1 MINKIKM
8 KTKFKNVI
16 RLYCNQKLSLNN
28 IIVLNK
34 TDTHYLK
41 NVMRCKKNDQINL
54 FNENDQEFYCKI
66 LEIKKYETILEIF
79 ELSTNTEIIND
90 IFLIF
95 SLVKRNKMDFIIQ
108 KATELGVRKIFPIL
122 TERSSIRDINP
133 SRMVAIAKEASE
145 QSNRI
150 SIPEI
155 SNLMTIQE
163 LLEQWDKKRSILYAD
178 EILKINKNLTILNRK
193 NFVKSSLLVGPE
205 GGFSQEENDMLKTYK
220 YVFPISFGETIL
232 RSDTAAI
239 VGLSY
244 LNIINSSYKIN

>member
-1 MINKIKM
+1 M
-8 KTKFKNVI
+8 KTKSKNVI

-54 FNENDQEFYCKI
+54 FNENDQEFYSKI
-66 LEIKKYETILEIF
+66 LEIKKHETILEIF
-79 ELSTNTEIIND
+79 DLSTNTEIIND

-95 SLVKRNKMDFIIQ
+95 SLVKKNKMDFIIQ

-122 TERSSIRDINP
+122 TERSSIRDINL
-133 SRMVAIAKEASE
+133 SRMVAVAKEASE

-155 SNLMTIQE
+155 SNLITIHE

-178 EILKINKNLTILNRK
+178 EILKINENLTILNRK

>member
-1 MINKIKM
+1 M

-16 RLYCNQKLSLNN
+16 RLYCNQKLSLNK

-41 NVMRCKKNDQINL
+41 NVMRCKEKDQINL
-54 FNENDQEFYCKI
+54 FNENDKEFCSKI
-66 LEIKKYETILEIF
+66 LEIKKYETILKIF
-79 ELSTNTEIIND
+79 EFSTNTEIIND

-95 SLVKRNKMDFIIQ
+95 SLVKKNKIDFIIQ

-133 SRMVAIAKEASE
+133 SRMVAVAKEASE

-155 SNLMTIQE
+155 SNLQTIHD
-163 LLEQWDKKRSILYAD
+163 LLEQWDEKRSILYAD
-178 EILKINKNLTILNRK
+178 EILKINKNLTILDRK

-205 GGFSQEENDMLKTYK
+205 GGFSPEENDMLKNYK

-244 LNIINSSYKIN
+244 LNIINSNYKIN

>member
-1 MINKIKM
+1 M

-54 FNENDQEFYCKI
+54 FNENDQEFFSKI

-79 ELSTNTEIIND
+79 ELSNNTEIIND

-95 SLVKRNKMDFIIQ
+95 SLVKKNKMDFIIQ

-122 TERSSIRDINP
+122 TERSSIRGINP

-155 SNLMTIQE
+155 SNLMTMQE

-205 GGFSQEENDMLKTYK
+205 GGFSPEENDMLKTYK

-232 RSDTAAI
+232 RSDTAVI

>member
-1 MINKIKM
+1 M

-16 RLYCNQKLSLNN
+16 RLYCNQKLFLNN

-54 FNENDQEFYCKI
+54 FNENGKEFCSKI
-66 LEIKKYETILEIF
+66 LEIKKYEIILEIF
-79 ELSTNTEIIND
+79 ELSTNAEIIND

-95 SLVKRNKMDFIIQ
+95 SLVKKNKIDFIIQ
-108 KATELGVRKIFPIL
+108 KATEMGVKKIFPIL
-122 TERSSIRDINP
+122 TERSSIRNINTT
-133 SRMVAIAKEASE
+133 RMYAIAKEASE

-155 SNLMTIQE
+155 SNLQTIQE
-163 LLEQWDKKRSILYAD
+163 LLQQWDKKRSILYAD

-205 GGFSQEENDMLKTYK
+205 GGFSPEENDMLKGYK

-244 LNIINSSYKIN
+244 LNIINSNYKIN

>member
-1 MINKIKM
+1 M

-16 RLYCNQKLSLNN
+16 RLYCGQKLSLNR
-28 IIVLNK
+28 IIVLSKN
-34 TDTHYLK
+34 DTHYLK

-54 FNENDQEFYCKI
+54 FNENDQEFYSKI

-95 SLVKRNKMDFIIQ
+95 SLVKKNKMDFIIQ

-178 EILKINKNLTILNRK
+178 EISKINKNLTILNRK

-220 YVFPISFGETIL
+220 YVFPISFGQTIL

>member
-1 MINKIKM
+1 M

-54 FNENDQEFYCKI
+54 FNENDQEFYSKI

-95 SLVKRNKMDFIIQ
+95 SLVKKNKMDFIIQ

-122 TERSSIRDINP
+122 TERSSLRYINP
-133 SRMVAIAKEASE
+133 SRMFTIAKEASE

-205 GGFSQEENDMLKTYK
+205 GGFSPKENDMLKTYK
-220 YVFPISFGETIL
+220 YVFPISFGKTIL
-232 RSDTAAI
+232 RSDTAVI

-244 LNIINSSYKIN
+244 LNIINSSYKII

>member
-1 MINKIKM
+1 M

-54 FNENDQEFYCKI
+54 FNENDQEFYSKI

-79 ELSTNTEIIND
+79 ESSTNTEIINN
-90 IFLIF
+90 IYLIF
-95 SLVKRNKMDFIIQ
+95 SLVKKNKMDFIIQ

-205 GGFSQEENDMLKTYK
+205 GGFSPEENDMLKTYK

>member
-1 MINKIKM
+1 M

-16 RLYCNQKLSLNN
+16 RLYCSQKLSLNN

-54 FNENDQEFYCKI
+54 FNENDQEFYSKI
-66 LEIKKYETILEIF
+66 LEIKKYQTILEIF
-79 ELSTNTEIIND
+79 ELSNNTEIIND

-95 SLVKRNKMDFIIQ
+95 SLVKKNKMDFIIQ

-205 GGFSQEENDMLKTYK
+205 GGFSPEENDMLKTYK

-244 LNIINSSYKIN
+244 LNIINSNYKIN

>member
-1 MINKIKM
+1 M

-16 RLYCNQKLSLNN
+16 RLYCNQKLFLNN

-54 FNENDQEFYCKI
+54 FNENDQEFFSKI

-79 ELSTNTEIIND
+79 ELSNNTEIIND

-95 SLVKRNKMDFIIQ
+95 SLVKKNKMDFIIQ

-122 TERSSIRDINP
+122 TERSSIRGINP

-155 SNLMTIQE
+155 SNLMTMQE

-205 GGFSQEENDMLKTYK
+205 GGFSPEENNMLKTYK

-232 RSDTAAI
+232 RTDTATI

>member
-1 MINKIKM
+1 M
-8 KTKFKNVI
+8 
-16 RLYCNQKLSLNN
+16 
-28 IIVLNK
+28 
-34 TDTHYLK
+34 
-41 NVMRCKKNDQINL
+41 
-54 FNENDQEFYCKI
+54 
-66 LEIKKYETILEIF
+66 EIF

-95 SLVKRNKMDFIIQ
+95 SLVKKNKMDFIIQ

>member
-1 MINKIKM
+1 M

-54 FNENDQEFYCKI
+54 FNENDQEFYSKI

-95 SLVKRNKMDFIIQ
+95 SLVKKNKMDFIIQ

-155 SNLMTIQE
+155 SNLMTIHE

-205 GGFSQEENDMLKTYK
+205 GGFSPEENDMLKTYN

-244 LNIINSSYKIN
+244 LNMMNSSYKIN

>member
-1 MINKIKM
+1 M

-54 FNENDQEFYCKI
+54 FNENDQEFYSKI
-66 LEIKKYETILEIF
+66 LEIKKYEIILEIF

-122 TERSSIRDINP
+122 TERSSIRDINL
-133 SRMVAIAKEASE
+133 SRMVAVAKEASE

-205 GGFSQEENDMLKTYK
+205 GGFSEKENEMLKTYK
-220 YVFPISFGETIL
+220 CVFPISFGETIL

>member
-1 MINKIKM
+1 M
-8 KTKFKNVI
+8 KTKFKKVI
-16 RLYCNQKLSLNN
+16 RLYCNEKLSLNN

-54 FNENDQEFYCKI
+54 FNENDQEFYSKI

-95 SLVKRNKMDFIIQ
+95 SLVKKNKMDFIIQ
-108 KATELGVRKIFPIL
+108 KATELGVRKIVPIL

-155 SNLMTIQE
+155 SNLMTIHE

-205 GGFSQEENDMLKTYK
+205 GGFSPEENDMLKTYN
-220 YVFPISFGETIL
+220 YVFPISFGKTIL

>member
-1 MINKIKM
+1 M

-54 FNENDQEFYCKI
+54 FNENDQEFYSKI

-95 SLVKRNKMDFIIQ
+95 SLVKKNKMDFIIQ

-122 TERSSIRDINP
+122 TERSSVRDINP

>member
-1 MINKIKM
+1 M
-8 KTKFKNVI
+8 KTKFKKVI
-16 RLYCNQKLSLNN
+16 RLHCNQKLSLNN

-54 FNENDQEFYCKI
+54 FNENDQEFYSKI
-66 LEIKKYETILEIF
+66 LEIKKHETILEIF

-95 SLVKRNKMDFIIQ
+95 SLVKKNKMDFIVQ

-133 SRMVAIAKEASE
+133 SRMVAIAREASE

-155 SNLMTIQE
+155 NNLMTIQE
-163 LLEQWDKKRSILYAD
+163 LLEQWDEKRSILYAD

-220 YVFPISFGETIL
+220 YVFPISFGETVL
-232 RSDTAAI
+232 RSDTATI
-239 VGLSY
+239 VGLTY

>member
-1 MINKIKM
+1 M

-28 IIVLNK
+28 IIILNK

-54 FNENDQEFYCKI
+54 FNENDQEFYSKI

-95 SLVKRNKMDFIIQ
+95 SLVKKNKMDFIIQ

-150 SIPEI
+150 SVPEI

-178 EILKINKNLTILNRK
+178 EILKINKDLTILNRK

-205 GGFSQEENDMLKTYK
+205 GGFSPEENDMLKTYN

-244 LNIINSSYKIN
+244 LNMMNSSYKIN

>member
-1 MINKIKM
+1 M

-16 RLYCNQKLSLNN
+16 RLYCNQKLSLNK

-41 NVMRCKKNDQINL
+41 NVMRCKEKDQINL
-54 FNENDQEFYCKI
+54 FNENDKEFCSKI
-66 LEIKKYETILEIF
+66 LEIKKYERILKIF
-79 ELSTNTEIIND
+79 EFSTNTEIIND

-95 SLVKRNKMDFIIQ
+95 SLVKKNKIDFIIQ

-133 SRMVAIAKEASE
+133 SRMVAVAKEASE

-155 SNLMTIQE
+155 SNLQTIHD
-163 LLEQWDKKRSILYAD
+163 LLEQWDEKRSILYAD
-178 EILKINKNLTILNRK
+178 EILKINKNLTILDRK

-205 GGFSQEENDMLKTYK
+205 GGFSPEENDMLKNYK

-244 LNIINSSYKIN
+244 LNIINSNYKIN

>member
-1 MINKIKM
+1 M

-54 FNENDQEFYCKI
+54 FNENDQEFYSKI

-95 SLVKRNKMDFIIQ
+95 SLVKKNKMDFIVQ

-122 TERSSIRDINP
+122 TERSSIRDININ
-133 SRMVAIAKEASE
+133 RMFAIAKEASE

-193 NFVKSSLLVGPE
+193 NFVKSSLLV
-205 GGFSQEENDMLKTYK
+205 
-220 YVFPISFGETIL
+220 
-232 RSDTAAI
+232 
-239 VGLSY
+239 
-244 LNIINSSYKIN
+244 

>member
-1 MINKIKM
+1 M
-8 KTKFKNVI
+8 KTKFKNII

-54 FNENDQEFYCKI
+54 FNENDQEFYSKI

-90 IFLIF
+90 LYLIF
-95 SLVKRNKMDFIIQ
+95 SLVKKNKMDFIIQ

-122 TERSSIRDINP
+122 TERSSIRGINP

-155 SNLMTIQE
+155 SNLMTLQE

-205 GGFSQEENDMLKTYK
+205 GGFSPEENDMLKTYK

-232 RSDTAAI
+232 RSDTAVI

>member
-1 MINKIKM
+1 M
-8 KTKFKNVI
+8 KTKYKNVI

-54 FNENDQEFYCKI
+54 FNENDQEFYSKI

-90 IFLIF
+90 IYLIF
-95 SLVKRNKMDFIIQ
+95 SLVKKNKIDFIIQ
-108 KATELGVRKIFPIL
+108 KATEIGVKKIFPIL
-122 TERSSIRDINP
+122 TERSSIRNIST
-133 SRMVAIAKEASE
+133 SRLSAIAKEASE

-163 LLEQWDKKRSILYAD
+163 LLKKWDKKRSILYAD
-178 EILKINKNLTILNRK
+178 EILKINKNLTILNKK
-193 NFVKSSLLVGPE
+193 NFVKSSLLIGPE
-205 GGFSQEENDMLKTYK
+205 GGFSQEENEMLKTFK
-220 YVFPISFGETIL
+220 FVFPISFGKTIL

>member
-1 MINKIKM
+1 M
-8 KTKFKNVI
+8 KTEFKNVI
-16 RLYCNQKLSLNN
+16 RLHCNQKLSLNS

-41 NVMRCKKNDQINL
+41 NVMRCKNNDEINL
-54 FNENDQEFYCKI
+54 FNENDQEFCSKI
-66 LEIKKYETILEIF
+66 LEIKKHETILEIF

-95 SLVKRNKMDFIIQ
+95 SLVKKNKVDFIIQ

-122 TERSSIRDINP
+122 TERSSVRSINR

-155 SNLMTIQE
+155 SNLMTIHE
-163 LLEQWDKKRSILYAD
+163 LLQQWDKKRSILYAD

-205 GGFSQEENDMLKTYK
+205 GGFSSKENDMLKTYK

>member
-1 MINKIKM
+1 M

-54 FNENDQEFYCKI
+54 FNENDKEFYSKI

-95 SLVKRNKMDFIIQ
+95 SLVKKNKMDFIIQ

-133 SRMVAIAKEASE
+133 SRMVAVAKEASE

-155 SNLMTIQE
+155 SNLQTIHD
-163 LLEQWDKKRSILYAD
+163 LLEQWDEKRSILYAD
-178 EILKINKNLTILNRK
+178 EILKINKNLTILDRK

-205 GGFSQEENDMLKTYK
+205 GGFSPEENDMLKNYK

-244 LNIINSSYKIN
+244 LNIINSNYKIN

>member
-1 MINKIKM
+1 M

-54 FNENDQEFYCKI
+54 FNENDQEFYSKI
-66 LEIKKYETILEIF
+66 LEIKKYETIVEIF
-79 ELSTNTEIIND
+79 ELSTITENIND

-95 SLVKRNKMDFIIQ
+95 SLVKKNKMDFIIQ

-122 TERSSIRDINP
+122 TERSSVRNINT
-133 SRMVAIAKEASE
+133 SRMFDIAKEASE

-155 SNLMTIQE
+155 SNLLTIQE
-163 LLEQWDKKRSILYAD
+163 LLKKWDKKRSILYAD

-193 NFVKSSLLVGPE
+193 NFVKSSLLIGPE

>member
-1 MINKIKM
+1 M

-54 FNENDQEFYCKI
+54 FNENDQEFYSKI

-95 SLVKRNKMDFIIQ
+95 SLVKKNKMDFIIQ

-193 NFVKSSLLVGPE
+193 NFVKSSLLIGPE
-205 GGFSQEENDMLKTYK
+205 GGFSSEENNMLKTYK
-220 YVFPISFGETIL
+220 FVFPISFGKTIL

>member
-1 MINKIKM
+1 M

-16 RLYCNQKLSLNN
+16 RLYCNQKLFLNN

-34 TDTHYLK
+34 TDAHYLK

-54 FNENDQEFYCKI
+54 FNENGKEFCSKI
-66 LEIKKYETILEIF
+66 LEIKKYEIILEIF
-79 ELSTNTEIIND
+79 ELSTNAEIIND

-95 SLVKRNKMDFIIQ
+95 SLVKKNKMDFIIQ

-122 TERSSIRDINP
+122 TERSSFRDINI
-133 SRMVAIAKEASE
+133 SRMFAIAKEASE

-155 SNLMTIQE
+155 SNLQTIQE
-163 LLEQWDKKRSILYAD
+163 LLKNWDKNRSILYAD

-193 NFVKSSLLVGPE
+193 NFVKSSLLIGPE
-205 GGFSQEENDMLKTYK
+205 GGFSSEENDMLKTYK
-220 YVFPISFGETIL
+220 FVFPISFGQTIL

>member
-1 MINKIKM
+1 M

-34 TDTHYLK
+34 SDTHYLK

-54 FNENDQEFYCKI
+54 FNENDNEFFSKI

-79 ELSTNTEIIND
+79 ESSPNTEIIND
-90 IFLIF
+90 IYLIF
-95 SLVKRNKMDFIIQ
+95 SVVKKNKIDFIIQ
-108 KATELGVRKIFPIL
+108 KATELGVKKIFPIL
-122 TERSSIRDINP
+122 TERSSIRNINK
-133 SRMVAIAKEASE
+133 SRMYAIAKEASE

-155 SNLMTIQE
+155 SNLQTIQE
-163 LLEQWDKKRSILYAD
+163 LLEKWNSNRSILYAD
-178 EILKINKNLTILNRK
+178 EILKINQNLTMLNRK

-205 GGFSQEENDMLKTYK
+205 GGFSLEENNMLKTYK
-220 YVFPISFGETIL
+220 FVFPISFGKTIL

-244 LNIINSSYKIN
+244 LNIMNSSYKIN

>member
-1 MINKIKM
+1 MKIQM

-54 FNENDQEFYCKI
+54 FNENDQEFYSKI

-95 SLVKRNKMDFIIQ
+95 SLVKKNKMDFIIQ

-155 SNLMTIQE
+155 SNLMTMQE

-205 GGFSQEENDMLKTYK
+205 GGFSPEENDMLKTYK

-232 RSDTAAI
+232 RSDTAVI

>member
-1 MINKIKM
+1 M

-54 FNENDQEFYCKI
+54 FNENDHEFYSKI

-95 SLVKRNKMDFIIQ
+95 SLVKKNKMDFIIQ

-232 RSDTAAI
+232 RSDTATI

>member
-1 MINKIKM
+1 M

-34 TDTHYLK
+34 SDTHYLK

-54 FNENDQEFYCKI
+54 FNENDQEFYSKI

-95 SLVKRNKMDFIIQ
+95 SLVKKNKMDFIIQ

-122 TERSSIRDINP
+122 TERSSIRGINP

-163 LLEQWDKKRSILYAD
+163 LLKQWDKKRSILYAD

-205 GGFSQEENDMLKTYK
+205 GGFSPEENDMLKTYK

-232 RSDTAAI
+232 RSDTAVI